1 MCDLSS
7 TKKRIYLSDHIET
20 KDHVVEGNKVNNKS
34 NSEEGSISAK
44 ISISN

>member
-7 TKKRIYLSDHIET
+7 TKKRIYLSDNIET
-20 KDHVVEGNKVNNKS
+20 KGHVPEGNKVSKKS

-44 ISISN
+44 ISISD